1 MEVMTLSAVVLASVL
16 SFSKNSEHVNGEDL
30 PRLEALAVTIAEV
43 VREKGCLFPEEK
55 NCEEVTALALVA
67 VAFHESGFASDVQD
81 CSRCVIGGA
90 WCDHGR
96 AISLYQM
103 QRNNWQGHARAAVC
117 KDNRLATSLA
127 YDSLAKPRGSWKNKF
142 RVYAGRKHT
151 GAELLQLHQLA
162 IQQETKRK
170 ASKNGS

>member
-1 MEVMTLSAVVLASVL
+1 MEITTLSAVVLASIL
-16 SFSKNSEHVNGEDL
+16 SFAQKSEHVNGEDR
-30 PRLEALAVTIAEV
+30 PRLEKLAVTIAEV
-43 VREKGCLFPEEK
+43 VHEKGCIISSEK
-55 NCEEVTALALVA
+55 DCEESTALALVA
-67 VAFHESGFASDVQD
+67 VAFHEAGLAADVQD

-103 QRNNWQGHARAAVC
+103 QWNNWQGHARADIC
-117 KDNRLATSLA
+117 RDNKLATSLA
-127 YDSLAKPRGSWKNKF
+127 YDALAKSKGTWKNKF

-162 IQQETKRK
+162 IHQEMKRK
-170 ASKNGS
+170 AAKNGS